1 MSFASVV
8 ARVATTLDTVSGLH
22 AQTNLGKLNRTPG
35 AVVECDSAQGP
46 SSFDGARDYVIRVG
60 LCVQVGDYRDSIDR
74 IYALAES
81 CVDAL
86 EADGLLGPWRFEV
99 GTLDFG
105 GQHYGGGVLAVQVVE

>member
-1 MSFASVV
+1 MTIASTV
-8 ARVATTLDTVSGLH
+8 AAVATAVDTVSGLRV
-22 AQTNLGKLNRTPG
+22 QTNLGKVNATPA

-46 SSFDGARDYVIRVG
+46 SSFDGARDYVIRVA
-60 LCVQVGDYRDSIDR
+60 LCVQVGEYRDSVDR

-81 CVDAL
+81 VVDAI
-86 EADGLLGPWRFEV
+86 EAAGLLGPWRFEM